1 MNAISGAGPRNVALV
16 GPYLSGKTT
25 LLEAILFVTGAI
37 HRKGTA
43 KEANMTGDSSQE
55 ARERGTGVELN
66 VASAT
71 FLDSPFTF
79 LDCPGSIEFLQE
91 TFNGLIGA
99 DAAVLVCEADASRAM
114 TIAPLM
120 KFLERERIPTLVFVN
135 KIERATSSVGEVID
149 ALQRFSDRPLVLRQ
163 SPVAEGET
171 VGGYIDLASDRTY
184 AYKPGAASE
193 VAEAGGDADEA
204 KASARYAML
213 EKVSD
218 FDDHLMEQLLEDVD
232 PPNEEVFQTLTRGF
246 RAGDIVPA
254 LFGAGELEHGVR
266 RLLKAL
272 RHEVPGA
279 EVAAERAG
287 VSSDGEALAQVLK
300 TYVTP
305 HGGKLS
311 LARVWRGAVTD
322 GMVLNGERV
331 SGLYRMRGQ
340 HTDKI
345 ESAAAGEVV
354 AMGRLN
360 TVRTGDTLAPGKG
373 DESMPVAETL
383 PAVFTLAITAANR
396 DDEVKLSGAIGKL
409 LDEDPSIAFEQ
420 AHETRQMLLHG
431 QGEIHLRVAT
441 DRLKN
446 KYGLEM
452 AGVRPKVPYKE
463 AIQKPVSQHGR
474 FKRQTGGHGQF
485 GDVHI
490 DIKPLARGEGFVF
503 TDSITG
509 GAIPKQY
516 IPAVGAGV
524 TEYLQ
529 KGPLGF
535 PVVDLSVTLTDGQF
549 HAVDSSEIAFK
560 TAARIAMSEGMPK
573 CDPVLL
579 EPILRVDIA
588 VPTDFT
594 SKANTLVSS
603 RRGRILGFEPR
614 PGWSRWD
621 VVSALVP
628 ASECH
633 DLIVEI
639 RSLTLGVGTY
649 TASADHLQELR
660 GRLADDVVSAHTEG

>member
-1 MNAISGAGPRNVALV
+1 MNEQSDARPRSVALV

-25 LLEAILFVTGAI
+25 LLEAILFATGAI

-43 KEANMTGDSSQE
+43 KEANMTGDSSAE

-66 VASAT
+66 AAST
-71 FLDSPFTF
+71 SFLDDPFNF
-79 LDCPGSIEFLQE
+79 LDCPGSVEFLQE
-91 TFNGLIGA
+91 TFYALAGA
-99 DAAVLVCEADASRAM
+99 DAAVLVCEADAARAM

-120 KFLERERIPTLVFVN
+120 KRLEQSRIPTILFVN
-135 KIERATSSVGEVID
+135 RVDRATSAPAEMIE
-149 ALQRFSDRPLVLRQ
+149 ALQRFSERPLVLRQ
-163 SPVAEGET
+163 APLTEGEAVT
-171 VGGYIDLASDRTY
+171 GYLDLASDRAY

-193 VAEAGGDADEA
+193 LIEAGGEA
-204 KASARYAML
+204 AESKAQARYAML

-232 PPNEEVFQTLTRGF
+232 PPNDEVFATLTRGF
-246 RAGDIVPA
+246 RSGDIVPA

-272 RHEVPGA
+272 RHEVPGPDA
-279 EVAAERAG
+279 AAERAG
-287 VSSDGEALAQVLK
+287 VTAEGDTLAQVLK

-311 LARVWRGAVTD
+311 LARVWRGTLTD
-322 GMVLNGERV
+322 GMTLNGERV
-331 SGLYRMRGQ
+331 SGLHRMRGQ

-345 ESAAAGEVV
+345 GSADAGDVV
-354 AMGRLN
+354 AMGRLD
-360 TVRTGDTLAPGKG
+360 TVKTGDTLTPGKAS
-373 DESMPVAETL
+373 EAQTPAEAM

-396 DDEVKLSGAIGKL
+396 EDEVKLSDAIGKL
-409 LDEDPSIAFEQ
+409 LAEDPSIAFEQ
-420 AHETRQMLLHG
+420 AHDTQEMLLHG
-431 QGEIHLRVAT
+431 QGEIHLRVACN
-441 DRLKN
+441 RLKN
-446 KYGLEM
+446 KYGIEV
-452 AGVRPKVPYKE
+452 ATVKPKVPYKE

-485 GDVHI
+485 GDVHL
-490 DIKPLARGEGFVF
+490 DIKPLGRGEGFTF
-503 TDSITG
+503 SNSITG
-509 GAIPKQY
+509 GAVPKQY

-524 TEYLQ
+524 SDFLK

-535 PVVDLSVTLTDGQF
+535 PVVDISVTLTDGQF
-549 HAVDSSEIAFK
+549 HAVDSSELAFK

-579 EPILRVDIA
+579 EPIQRVDIA
-588 VPTDFT
+588 VPSEFT
-594 SKANTLVSS
+594 AKANTLVSS
-603 RRGRILGFEPR
+603 RRGQILGLETR
-614 PGWSRWD
+614 PGWSGWD

-649 TASADHLQELR
+649 TASLDHLQELH
-660 GRLADDVVSAHTEG
+660 GRLAEDVVSANAEG

>member
-1 MNAISGAGPRNVALV
+1 MTESSRAGPRNVALV

-25 LLEAILFVTGAI
+25 VLEAILFATGAI

-66 VASAT
+66 AASTT
-71 FLDSPFTF
+71 FLDDPFTF
-79 LDCPGSIEFLQE
+79 LDCPGSVEFLQE
-91 TFNGLIGA
+91 TFYALAGA
-99 DAAVLVCEADASRAM
+99 DAAVLVCEADATRAM

-120 KFLERERIPTLVFVN
+120 KRLEQARIPTLLFVN
-135 KIERATSSVGEVID
+135 KIDRATSAPGEMVE
-149 ALQRFSDRPLVLRQ
+149 ALQRFSERPLVLRQ
-163 SPVAEGET
+163 APVTEGDG
-171 VGGYIDLASDRTY
+171 VAGYVDLASDRAY
-184 AYKPGAASE
+184 AYKPGGASE
-193 VAEAGGDADEA
+193 LVDAGGDNAAATAE
-204 KASARYAML
+204 ARYAML

-218 FDDHLMEQLLEDVD
+218 FDDHLMEQLLEEVD
-232 PPNEEVFQTLTRGF
+232 PPNEEVFATLTHGF
-246 RAGDIVPA
+246 RSGDIVPA

-272 RHEVPGA
+272 RHEVPGP
-279 EVAAERAG
+279 EVAAERADVVDEG
-287 VSSDGEALAQVLK
+287 DTLAQVLK

-311 LARVWRGAVTD
+311 LARVWRGTVTD
-322 GMVLNGERV
+322 GMTLNGERV
-331 SGLYRMRGQ
+331 SGLHRMLGQ
-340 HTDKI
+340 HTEKI
-345 ESAAAGEVV
+345 DSAAAGEVV
-354 AMGRLN
+354 AMGRLD
-360 TVRTGDTLAPGKG
+360 TVKTGDVLAPGKRG
-373 DESMPVAETL
+373 DAHERTEAL

-396 DDEVKLSGAIGKL
+396 EDEVKLSDAIGKL

-420 AHETRQMLLHG
+420 AHDTQEMLLHG
-431 QGEIHLRVAT
+431 QGEIHLRVAC

-446 KYGLEM
+446 KYGLEV
-452 AGVRPKVPYKE
+452 ATVKPKVPYKE

-485 GDVHI
+485 GDVHL
-490 DIKPLARGEGFVF
+490 DIKPLARGEGFTF
-503 TDSITG
+503 TNSISG
-509 GAIPKQY
+509 GAVPKQY

-524 TEYLQ
+524 TDFLK

-535 PVVDLSVTLTDGQF
+535 PVVDISVTLTDGQF
-549 HAVDSSEIAFK
+549 HAVDSSELAFK

-579 EPILRVDIA
+579 EPIYRVDIA
-588 VPTDFT
+588 VPSEFT
-594 SKANTLVSS
+594 SKANTLVAS
-603 RRGRILGFEPR
+603 RRGQILGLETR
-614 PGWSRWD
+614 SGWSGWD

-649 TASADHLQELR
+649 TASLDHLQELH

>member
-1 MNAISGAGPRNVALV
+1 MNASLGAGPRNVALV

-25 LLEAILFVTGAI
+25 LLEAMLFATGAI

-43 KEANMTGDSSQE
+43 KDANMTGDSSQE
-55 ARERGTGVELN
+55 ARERGTGVEIN

-71 FLDSPFTF
+71 FLDDPFTF
-79 LDCPGSIEFLQE
+79 LDCPGSVEFLQE
-91 TFNGLIGA
+91 TFNVLLGA
-99 DAAVLVCEADASRAM
+99 DAAVLVCEADATRAT

-120 KFLERERIPTLVFVN
+120 KRLESARIPTLLFVN
-135 KIERATSSVGEVID
+135 KIDRASVSVGEVIE
-149 ALQRFSDRPLVLRQ
+149 ALQRFSERPLVLREL
-163 SPVAEGET
+163 PVTEDEA
-171 VGGYIDLASDRTY
+171 VAGYVDLVADRNY

-193 VAEAGGDADEA
+193 IVEAGAEVAEA
-204 KASARYAML
+204 KAAARYAML

-232 PPNEEVFQTLTRGF
+232 PPNQEVFATLTRGF
-246 RAGDIVPA
+246 RAGDLVPA

-272 RHEVPGA
+272 RHEVPGPEA
-279 EVAAERAG
+279 AAERAG
-287 VSSDGEALAQVLK
+287 VAAEGEALAQILK

-311 LARVWRGAVTD
+311 LARVWRGTVKD
-322 GMVLNGERV
+322 GMTLNGERV
-331 SGLYRMRGQ
+331 SGLHRMRGQ

-345 ESAAAGEVV
+345 DSASAGEIV
-354 AMGRLN
+354 AMGRLD
-360 TVRTGDTLAPGKG
+360 TVKTGDTLAPGKG
-373 DESMPVAETL
+373 GEALALAEVM
-383 PAVFTLAITAANR
+383 PAVLTLAITAANR
-396 DDEVKLSGAIGKL
+396 EDEVKLSDAIGKL
-409 LDEDPSIAFEQ
+409 LDEDPSITFEQ
-420 AHETRQMLLHG
+420 AHDTHQMLLHG
-431 QGEIHLRVAT
+431 QGEIHLRVAC

-446 KYGLEM
+446 KYGLEV
-452 AGVRPKVPYKE
+452 ATVRPKVPYKE

-485 GDVHI
+485 GDVHL
-490 DIKPLARGEGFVF
+490 DIKPLPRGEGFVF
-503 TDSITG
+503 ANSISG
-509 GAIPKQY
+509 GAVPKQY
-516 IPAVGAGV
+516 IPAAGAGV
-524 TEYLQ
+524 AEYLQ

-535 PVVDLSVTLTDGQF
+535 PVVDISVTLTDGQF
-549 HAVDSSEIAFK
+549 HAVDSSELAFK

-579 EPILRVDIA
+579 EPILRVDIS
-588 VPTDFT
+588 VPSEFT
-594 SKANTLVSS
+594 SKANTLISS
-603 RRGRILGFEPR
+603 RRGQILGLEGR

-649 TASADHLQELR
+649 TASLDHLQELH
-660 GRLADDVVSAHTEG
+660 GRLAEDVVSAHAEE

>member
-1 MNAISGAGPRNVALV
+1 MTESSRVGPRNVALV

-25 LLEAILFVTGAI
+25 VLEAILFATGAI

-66 VASAT
+66 AASTT
-71 FLDSPFTF
+71 FLDDPFTF
-79 LDCPGSIEFLQE
+79 LDCPGSVEFLQE
-91 TFNGLIGA
+91 TFYALAGA
-99 DAAVLVCEADASRAM
+99 DAAVVVCEADATRAM

-120 KFLERERIPTLVFVN
+120 KRLEQARMPTLLFVN
-135 KIERATSSVGEVID
+135 KIDRATSAPSEMVE
-149 ALQRFSDRPLVLRQ
+149 ALQRFSERPLVLRQ
-163 SPVAEGET
+163 APVTEGEG
-171 VGGYIDLASDRTY
+171 VAGYVDLASDRAY
-184 AYKPGAASE
+184 AYKPGGASE
-193 VAEAGGDADEA
+193 LVDAGDDAAAATAE
-204 KASARYAML
+204 ARYAML

-218 FDDHLMEQLLEDVD
+218 FDDHLMEQLLEEVD
-232 PPNEEVFQTLTRGF
+232 PPNEEVFATLTHGF
-246 RAGDIVPA
+246 RSGDIVPA

-272 RHEVPGA
+272 RHEVPGP
-279 EVAAERAG
+279 EVAAERADVANEG
-287 VSSDGEALAQVLK
+287 DTLAQVLK

-311 LARVWRGAVTD
+311 LARVWRGTVTD
-322 GMVLNGERV
+322 GMTLNGERV
-331 SGLYRMRGQ
+331 SGLHRMLGQ
-340 HTDKI
+340 HTEKI
-345 ESAAAGEVV
+345 DSAAAGEVV
-354 AMGRLN
+354 AMGRLD
-360 TVRTGDTLAPGKG
+360 TVKTGDVLAPGKRG
-373 DESMPVAETL
+373 DAHERTEAL

-396 DDEVKLSGAIGKL
+396 EDEVKLSDAIGKL

-420 AHETRQMLLHG
+420 AHDTQEMLLHG
-431 QGEIHLRVAT
+431 QGEIHLRVAC

-446 KYGLEM
+446 KYGLEV
-452 AGVRPKVPYKE
+452 ATVKPKVPYKE

-485 GDVHI
+485 GDVHL
-490 DIKPLARGEGFVF
+490 DIKPLARGEGFTF
-503 TDSITG
+503 TNSISG
-509 GAIPKQY
+509 GAVPKQY

-524 TEYLQ
+524 TDFLK

-535 PVVDLSVTLTDGQF
+535 PVVDISVTLTDGQF
-549 HAVDSSEIAFK
+549 HAVDSSELAFK

-579 EPILRVDIA
+579 EPIYRVDIA
-588 VPTDFT
+588 VPSEFT
-594 SKANTLVSS
+594 SKANTLVAS
-603 RRGRILGFEPR
+603 RRGQILGLETR
-614 PGWSRWD
+614 SGWSGWD

-649 TASADHLQELR
+649 TASLDHLQELH